1 MNYLVHVSNHSL
13 FGHTTFFKTKEAAL
27 TFLRAFLIMT
37 ILHGDLDNNRRG
49 ELEMMDD
56 EALYNL
62 HRAEGGPLCVIKPAV
77 SMSATTLEEYYEI
90 LSRYWS
96 AAFDKSD
103 AHERE
108 EAA

>member
-1 MNYLVHVSNHSL
+1 MNYFVHVSNHNL
-13 FGHTTFFKTKEAAL
+13 FGHTTFFDTKEAAH
-27 TFLRAFLIMT
+27 TFLKALLIMT

-49 ELEMMDD
+49 ALEMMDD

-62 HRAEGGPLCVIKPAV
+62 YGAEGGPLCVMKPAV

-96 AAFDKSD
+96 TAFDKSD